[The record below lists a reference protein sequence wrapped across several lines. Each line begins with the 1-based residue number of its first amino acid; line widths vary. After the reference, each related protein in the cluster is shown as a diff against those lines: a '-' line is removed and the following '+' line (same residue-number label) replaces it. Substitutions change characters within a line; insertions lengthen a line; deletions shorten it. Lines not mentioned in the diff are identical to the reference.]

1 MYDKAKCF
9 KNSVKGEFIVD
20 YQSKE
25 LSYLKNTK
33 DYLANY
39 QLFINIFS
47 HFVINP
53 LLEKQ
58 SEHYRKERT
67 NMLIL
72 ILENSN
78 KVLFIS
84 ICHHV
89 NITTT

>member
-1 MYDKAKCF
+1 MYDKGKCF
-9 KNSVKGEFIVD
+9 KNSIKGEFIVD

-25 LSYLKNTK
+25 LSYFKNTK

-39 QLFINIFS
+39 QLFINIFTL
-47 HFVINP
+47 FVINP

-58 SEHYRKERT
+58 NNHYVKERT
-67 NMLIL
+67 NMLII
-72 ILENSN
+72 ILKNSN

>member
-9 KNSVKGEFIVD
+9 KNSVKREFIVD
-20 YQSKE
+20 YQPKE
-25 LSYLKNTK
+25 LSYFKNTNN
-33 DYLANY
+33 YLANY
-39 QLFINIFS
+39 QLFINILS

-58 SEHYRKERT
+58 SEHYGKERT

-72 ILENSN
+72 ILESSN

-89 NITTT
+89 NITTA